1 MSVEISGNV
10 AYLQSSS
17 SAVFFSKASTTPLLK
32 PVATYNLVTQLVN
45 ALEVAPWGEDNRFP
59 QNISN
64 LLDYCGVPKTAL
76 DFKARALWGGGILPC
91 SVTGYDNNGTEILRP
106 LDRTTYKMVFDF
118 IEARWF
124 YRFYLEFLSD
134 WTIYSNCFPELVLQ
148 TDGEKITKLV
158 QQESCDCRFK
168 QMNDKGEINTVYL
181 SKMWGMAK
189 DQFVKFDKDKSVKGI
204 IASGQPTEKDSKY
217 LKKLTAL
224 DMYDPVNSLTE
235 YVKDTDQRNFI
246 LPVNY
251 PSSNKTYYQLAI
263 WDGARLAG
271 WLDIAAA
278 IPNMLKALYKKA
290 FKIKYHIEIPE
301 RYWEKTLGPG
311 VWNGY
316 NSDQRLAEKKK
327 LLEAMDKFLSG
338 EDNAYK
344 TFVSF
349 FDVSGVDGTESGR
362 IKITA
367 IEDKV
372 NIDKE
377 LMTGATANS
386 ETLFAMGINPDIIGA
401 GIPGSSIYG
410 GNKGG
415 SNIREGKLVYDS
427 SLTLERQI
435 ILEPLYLVRDYN
447 KWGEEIQFRM
457 RDVVLTTLDKNTG
470 TQKKVS

>member
-1 MSVEISGNV
+1 MSVQVNGNV
-10 AYLQSSS
+10 AYLESSNS
-17 SAVFFSKASTTPLLK
+17 VVFFSKASTSPVMRAVSTPLLLK
-32 PVATYNLVTQLVN
+32 ELVN
-45 ALEVAPWGEDNRFP
+45 ALKVAPWGEDNRFP

-64 LLDYCGVPKTAL
+64 LLDYCGVPKSAL

-91 SVTGYDNNGTEILRP
+91 KITGYDDAGTEILQP
-106 LDRTTYKMVFDF
+106 LDRSKYKELFAF
-118 IEARWF
+118 IEDRKF

-134 WTIYSNCFPELVLQ
+134 WTMFSNCFPEIVLQ
-148 TDGEKITKLV
+148 NDGKKITRLV
-158 QQESCDCRFK
+158 HQESCDCRFK
-168 QMNDKGEINTVYL
+168 QMNEKGEINTVYL

-189 DQFVKFDKDKSVKGI
+189 DQFVKFDKDKRVQGI
-204 IASGQPTEKDSKY
+204 VDYGQPQETDGKY
-217 LKKLTAL
+217 MKKLTAL
-224 DMYDPVNSLTE
+224 DMYDPLESLKS
-235 YVKDTDQRNFI
+235 YVKDSDQRNFI

-263 WDGARLAG
+263 WDGARLGG
-271 WLDIAAA
+271 WVDIAASVPA
-278 IPNMLKALYKKA
+278 MLKIYYKKA

-301 RYWEKTLGPG
+301 SYWKKTLGVE

-316 NSDQRLAEKKK
+316 DADKRLLVKKE
-327 LLEAMDKFLSG
+327 LLESMDKFLSG

-344 TFVSF
+344 SFVSF
-349 FDVSGVDGTESGR
+349 FDVSVVDGAETGR

-377 LMTGATANS
+377 LMTGATANG
-386 ETLFAMGINPDIIGA
+386 EILFAMGINPDIIGA
-401 GIPGSSIYG
+401 GVPGSSVYG
-410 GNKGG
+410 GSKGG

-427 SLTLERQI
+427 TLALERQV

-447 KWGEEIQFRM
+447 QWGDDIQFRM

-470 TQKKVS
+470 TEKKVS